1 MREWQLNLCT
11 TCGVLDSEKAPTR
24 QFERE
29 KKKESSEKKIVSEL
43 KMLCK
48 LDLTTLDI
56 WTQHTI
62 SFRLTIMRTRASKID
77 FNFLHSHPIDSLLF
91 FFLLLTMPLF
101 SEVLEETFFFHRV
114 VDRRHLISTVKIS
127 LRLTL
132 ASNGGLSRASERE
145 ILIVPLLF
153 RWTASAE
160 KQLNFN

>member
-1 MREWQLNLCT
+1 MTAKLVHDVWSVRQW
-11 TCGVLDSEKAPTR
+11 KAPTR
-24 QFERE
+24 QFEQER
-29 KKKESSEKKIVSEL
+29 KKESSEKKIVSEL

-91 FFLLLTMPLF
+91 FSCFSRCLSLVRFLKKLI
-101 SEVLEETFFFHRV
+101 FFRHI

-132 ASNGGLSRASERE
+132 ASNGELSRASERE